1 MLVQITVGTLLMLLT
16 LASSGASLYV
26 IEVMLQAAR
35 PWVLGGRV
43 WAKLVAVIMMVSVWA
58 LVDLTLGVWIWA
70 MAYWRLG
77 AFPDLEHAVYFSLV
91 SFTTLGY
98 GDLLLPQEWRIMGG
112 LTAASGLLN
121 FGLIT
126 AILVETVRDVRVAQ
140 LRHQTRQDARHE
152 VRRARR

>member
-121 FGLIT
+121 FGLMT
-126 AILVETVRDVRVAQ
+126 AVLMEGVRDLRVRQSRSRSSAP
-140 LRHQTRQDARHE
+140 RH
-152 VRRARR
+152 